1 MEICEHIDSIGQ
13 KPPFRYIDELVSI
26 DAKTREARF
35 ALHLDRSTFRYG
47 VLDGLQSYLL
57 IEAMAQSSGVL
68 LRALTVGEPG
78 GYLVGLENTR
88 LPETISSPR
97 IFFHVAMKMAHSPHF
112 KFFVQIIS
120 DSNCIAESEIQI
132 MSRRALREHFTPAY

>member
-1 MEICEHIDSIGQ
+1 MAACEHIESIGQ
-13 KPPFRYIDELVSI
+13 KPPFRYVDELISI
-26 DAKTREARF
+26 DAKAREARF
-35 ALHLDRSTFRYG
+35 ALYLNRETSRYG
-47 VLDGLQSYLL
+47 TLDGLQSYLL

-88 LPETISSPR
+88 LPETVSSSQ
-97 IFFHVAMKMAHSPHF
+97 IVFHVTMKVAHPPHF
-112 KFFVQIIS
+112 RFLVQIIN

-132 MSRRALREHFTPAY
+132 MSKRSFYEHPTPVY